1 MRSGKPRRNLRRKII
16 KLHLTHASTRTE
28 PHSCDLCLGKQ
39 DPGKTLRL
47 GPPLNA
53 STRPR
58 SGTLGEQWGGRMFS
72 VEEVLELAIR
82 LEKNGESYYR
92 HFRSSREDPEIRK
105 TLAWLADQEVQH
117 AEFFSRLKQKHL
129 EHRTDYHE
137 TPEGA
142 LLQDYLGQHALSLDE
157 VDLSHLTDTQQVL
170 QVALEF
176 EKDTILF
183 YDMIRGFVTDQRA
196 LAQLE
201 AIIQEELRHIEIL
214 QTLITQ
220 GPVTGIPP

>member
-1 MRSGKPRRNLRRKII
+1 MC
-16 KLHLTHASTRTE
+16 H
-28 PHSCDLCLGKQ
+28 
-39 DPGKTLRL
+39 
-47 GPPLNA
+47 
-53 STRPR
+53 
-58 SGTLGEQWGGRMFS
+58 
-72 VEEVLELAIR
+72 
-82 LEKNGESYYR
+82 
-92 HFRSSREDPEIRK
+92 DPEAATGKRK
-105 TLAWLADQEVQH
+105 Y
-117 AEFFSRLKQKHL
+117 
-129 EHRTDYHE
+129 YHE